1 MSLPYKGSLIPLAK
15 NLRKNATRHER
26 QLWYDFLRK
35 YPVRFQRQKTIGNYI
50 VDFYCHSA
58 KFVVELDGSQH
69 YMDDGICHDK
79 ERDKFLREQ
88 GLNVIRISNADIDT
102 NFTGVCEY
110 IDKEVKHSLS
120 QLC

>member
-15 NLRKNATRHER
+15 NLRNNATRHER
-26 QLWYDFLRK
+26 HLWYDFLRE

-58 KFVVELDGSQH
+58 KLVVELDGSQH
-69 YMDDGICHDK
+69 YMDNGLCRDK
-79 ERDKFLREQ
+79 ERDNFLNEQ
-88 GLNVIRISNADIDT
+88 GLSVIRISNADIDT

-120 QLC
+120 QLR